1 MLNVQPD
8 SNTQGIS
15 KLTVQTLSQIEGV
28 ESAEAYYST
37 DSDERNETEYTID
50 LSEYKQSP
58 YIEKILETEQLF
70 KENVNAHNI
79 SFHALGVTRWED
91 LQRFLADVQEG
102 TVTREEFES
111 GNFAS
116 LY

>member
-1 MLNVQPD
+1 MVLCDWNYRKLRKGIQILLIASVLVMCGTGYLEIRSDWEELARDRQYTGNGYMLNVQPD

-50 LSEYKQSP
+50 MLEY
-58 YIEKILETEQLF
+58 
-70 KENVNAHNI
+70 
-79 SFHALGVTRWED
+79 
-91 LQRFLADVQEG
+91 
-102 TVTREEFES
+102 
-111 GNFAS
+111 
-116 LY
+116 